1 MKKEKK
7 VECYSDPSLHYAHT
21 EKENIQNC
29 WYSPRNTVRTVESQS
44 YLFRGGWVWVHLV
57 KTTFPTRAG
66 TMLSISHSSVNS
78 LQVLCPV
85 QNTSFSP
92 LSKIEWSWQ
101 EVLLI
106 IPWTI
111 NHSAVEL
118 CYLYVGRECVSR
130 ETLSRQMAPSAVIT
144 AEADRQSGPFW
155 AWGWLLGWPELSRTA
170 TVRVLGRVGEPAP
183 ASVLFVLGS
192 SEGIKLRQEGF
203 QFLLIHSFTL
213 TDSSD
218 PRWPWAGTGPCGWPA
233 SPASLC
239 LMGLSQLLL
248 PWLHQMLTTVNIAW
262 RIRCCGTLS
271 TL

>member
-21 EKENIQNC
+21 DIQNC
-29 WYSPRNTVRTVESQS
+29 WYSPRNTVRTMESQS
-44 YLFRGGWVWVHLV
+44 YLFRGGLAWVHLV

-66 TMLSISHSSVNS
+66 TVLSISHSSVNS

-106 IPWTI
+106 IPRTI

-144 AEADRQSGPFW
+144 AEADRQAGPFW
-155 AWGWLLGWPELSRTA
+155 AWCWLLGWPELSRAA
-170 TVRVLGRVGEPAP
+170 TVRVLGRVGESAP
-183 ASVLFVLGS
+183 TSVLFVLGR
-192 SEGIKLRQEGF
+192 SEGIKLRKEGF
-203 QFLLIHSFTL
+203 QFSLIHSFTHWFIRPTL
-213 TDSSD
+213 TLGWHV
-218 PRWPWAGTGPCGWPA
+218 PMWWPA
-233 SPASLC
+233 SPRSLC

-248 PWLHQMLTTVNIAW
+248 PWLHQMLTTVNITW
-262 RIRCCGTLS
+262 WIKCCGTLS